1 MQGGSHAAWRR
12 GGKLASHTPRD
23 RGTGLG
29 ASRSGGQAYTPPPPR
44 LHPPPAP
51 LSPSPQ
57 HALTTPAGRRYA
69 RTGGPDVRPSQAV
82 SLFVVE
88 RGMPG
93 FSLGQRL
100 KDK

>member
-29 ASRSGGQAYTPPPPR
+29 ASRSGGQAYTPLPPPSYT
-44 LHPPPAP
+44 P
-51 LSPSPQ
+51 LPVPQ
-57 HALTTPAGRRYA
+57 HAFIIPAGRRYA

>member
-1 MQGGSHAAWRR
+1 MSGLVGVVALVNVPARLAAR
-12 GGKLASHTPRD
+12 LALTTKR
-23 RGTGLG
+23 
-29 ASRSGGQAYTPPPPR
+29 
-44 LHPPPAP
+44 
-51 LSPSPQ
+51 

>member
-1 MQGGSHAAWRR
+1 MSGWSGGSLNGACCNCCNHFGDERHTSN
-12 GGKLASHTPRD
+12 LAP
-23 RGTGLG
+23 L
-29 ASRSGGQAYTPPPPR
+29 PPP
-44 LHPPPAP
+44 
-51 LSPSPQ
+51 LSLSPQ
-57 HALTTPAGRRYA
+57 HAFITPAGRRYA